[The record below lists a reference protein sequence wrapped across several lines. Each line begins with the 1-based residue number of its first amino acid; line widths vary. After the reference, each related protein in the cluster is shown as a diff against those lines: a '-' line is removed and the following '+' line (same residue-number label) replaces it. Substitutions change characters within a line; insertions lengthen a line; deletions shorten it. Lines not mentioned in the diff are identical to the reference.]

1 VLDTLDNCIG
11 YANPHPTGLTQMSP
25 DLNGNGVVQIDDVTY
40 VAGRFGLATGQ
51 DGYRA
56 AAELANQNGII
67 QIDDVMAAAAAFGR
81 NC

>member
-1 VLDTLDNCIG
+1 MAPAICSRMNSALV
-11 YANPHPTGLTQMSP
+11 YRSP
-25 DLNGNGVVQIDDVTY
+25 VHRF
-40 VAGRFGLATGQ
+40 AARFGLATGQ
-51 DGYRA
+51 AGYRA